1 MLRLSPL
8 WALAW
13 LLLPGAAT
21 TIRRR
26 KTRLWSPRL
35 RPAPQ
40 APPVRPALPE
50 PLAAPGPRVRLVLR
64 VRLAHRVL
72 PGHRERPAH
81 PERPA
86 PRAPRAAQ
94 AVQAAQERQAVQAAA
109 DSQVAYAFSSFKP
122 QAKHVYAG
130 RSAPFSAKEE
140 GALLC
145 LGCACLPEQAFFCY
159 NTPKENM
166 CMAVKP
172 TPKTPSVKLS
182 ASKPAARQPR
192 PPQGTRAA
200 RPKPPRSNERFVH
213 DLGGVGLLAFAGLL
227 LASLALERHAGLLGT
242 PLAHS
247 LRAFVGIGAW
257 VVPFLI
263 GAIGVML
270 IVGREQHTR
279 ANFAGG
285 ALGLFLTIIAWT
297 QLAHSPHA
305 DPLFHHARYGGWVGG
320 EISSALRAA
329 VGDVGGQIILLAL
342 GIGAVLWATDM
353 RLLHLVGHVVAGG
366 KRVAAPVRQGAR
378 AAAQGAKAASESAR
392 QNAAALKETAKERA
406 DAREANRAAPRLT
419 PPWDGEKMAPPPPIL
434 GELDKNMRA
443 GAGESNGK
451 APVSDREPNGKVVA
465 SSGKPLGL
473 SLTPPELA
481 PSREASIAGSRAGE
495 PSSPLPAHDAPTVPQ
510 ALPPIVQAMPTPPK
524 PAEPLVIP
532 ALLGDD
538 GTKHEYVL
546 PPFTL
551 LKESPPPP
559 VHHES
564 AAREKQAVLM
574 QTLNDFKIGANVAQ
588 VAMGP
593 TVTRYEV
600 QLEPG
605 ILVKKIVALADNL
618 AMSLAAID
626 VRVEAPIP
634 GKAAIGIEVPND
646 VTQMVSL
653 RECLETNE
661 FMNAPSKLTFA
672 LGKDVSGEYKYADLT
687 RMPHL
692 LVGGSTNSGKSV
704 CLNTIISSILY
715 RATPREVKF
724 VMIDPKRVELSL
736 YDGIPHLLAPV
747 VKNVKQAAGIFRSCL
762 KEMEDRYDAFARLGT
777 RNIEGYN
784 SRVAPDDR
792 LPFIVLVVDE
802 LADLM
807 MQQGPEVETS
817 ICRLAQLAR
826 ATGIHL
832 VIATQRPSVDV
843 ITGTIK
849 ANISS
854 RIAFAVATQVDS
866 RTIID
871 MPGADRLI
879 GRGDMLFMPI
889 DAAKPIRVQGC
900 YIGERETEGLV
911 TYLKEQEEV
920 HYTMIPSEAGDG
932 TMGNAGGDDDGS
944 SDELFEPAV
953 RWLVMQGQCSTSS
966 IQRKFKIGYTR
977 SARLVEF
984 MEAQGIVG
992 SQDGIKPRE
1001 VLLRP
1006 ENVDV
1011 WFAGQGQG
1019 DLGQG

>member
-1 MLRLSPL
+1 
-8 WALAW
+8 
-13 LLLPGAAT
+13 
-21 TIRRR
+21 
-26 KTRLWSPRL
+26 
-35 RPAPQ
+35 
-40 APPVRPALPE
+40 
-50 PLAAPGPRVRLVLR
+50 
-64 VRLAHRVL
+64 
-72 PGHRERPAH
+72 
-81 PERPA
+81 
-86 PRAPRAAQ
+86 
-94 AVQAAQERQAVQAAA
+94 
-109 DSQVAYAFSSFKP
+109 
-122 QAKHVYAG
+122 
-130 RSAPFSAKEE
+130 
-140 GALLC
+140 
-145 LGCACLPEQAFFCY
+145 
-159 NTPKENM
+159 
-166 CMAVKP
+166 MAVKTP
-172 TPKTPSVKLS
+172 PKTTPTKTG
-182 ASKPAARQPR
+182 ARQPR
-192 PPQGTRAA
+192 PPRGTHPA
-200 RPKPPRSNERFVH
+200 RPPKPPRANERFAH
-213 DLGGVGLLAFAGLL
+213 DLWGVGIVAFALLL

-242 PLAHS
+242 PLAHG

-257 VVPFLI
+257 VAPFLV
-263 GAIGVML
+263 GAVGVML
-270 IVGREQHTR
+270 IAGREQHTR

-285 ALGLFLTIIAWT
+285 AALLFLTTIAWT

-305 DPLFHHARYGGWVGG
+305 DPFFEHARYGGWVGG
-320 EISSALRAA
+320 QISSLLRAC
-329 VGDVGGQIILLAL
+329 VGDVGGQIVLLAL
-342 GIGAVLWATDM
+342 GVAAVLWATDM
-353 RLLHLVGHVVAGG
+353 RLLHLFHHAVAGG
-366 KRVAAPVRQGAR
+366 KRVAAPVTQGAR
-378 AAAQGAKAASESAR
+378 AVSQGAKAVSESAR
-392 QNAAALKETAKERA
+392 QNAAAAKERA
-406 DAREANRAAPRLT
+406 DARASARPAPRLS
-419 PPWDGEKMAPPPPIL
+419 PPWGGDEARKEALTPQERPPRPNSGEPESISPNPRPLCTGKP
-434 GELDKNMRA
+434 G
-443 GAGESNGK
+443 GAGEGGILMPGEGTSGQ
-451 APVSDREPNGKVVA
+451 ARSARVRA
-465 SSGKPLGL
+465 S
-473 SLTPPELA
+473 
-481 PSREASIAGSRAGE
+481 EA
-495 PSSPLPAHDAPTVPQ
+495 PLPPHDAPTVPLIIQ
-510 ALPPIVQAMPTPPK
+510 TPPPK
-524 PAEPLVIP
+524 PSGPLVIP

-546 PPFTL
+546 PPFEL

-911 TYLKEQEEV
+911 NYLKEQEEV

-944 SDELFEPAV
+944 SDEIFEPAV